1 MDILTSSVLI
11 MLIICFIG
19 MIWSNHALQHWF
31 KKHIKDK
38 RDTVAALNNYIDT
51 YNSKRSCSDMVELR
65 DKLVNEL
72 NEIHIKYGYKE

>member
-1 MDILTSSVLI
+1 MDIFMFILLLLVVI
-11 MLIICFIG
+11 YIIWANYVF
-19 MIWSNHALQHWF
+19 QHWF